1 MMAGR
6 PTVVTGRPSKRLNT
20 LERHQVSGKVNRP
33 IMQVLL
39 LAAAWYVLDQGTK
52 WWILDHVMIPPRA
65 IEITPFFNVVLGRN
79 TGVSFGL
86 LTGVGLPPWAL
97 ALFSGGVAVILLVWF
112 GRTTSALVLTGLG
125 LIVGGALG
133 NATDR
138 VRHGAVTDFLD
149 FHVAGWHWPAFNM
162 ADVGIVC
169 GVFFLVLDG
178 LVVRQSGEPV
188 SRG

>member
-1 MMAGR
+1 MSAR
-6 PTVVTGRPSKRLNT
+6 KANR
-20 LERHQVSGKVNRP
+20 QVMRA
-33 IMQVLL
+33 LL
-39 LAAAWYVLDQGTK
+39 LIAAWYVLDQATK
-52 WWILDHVMIPPRA
+52 WWILEHVMKPPRA
-65 IEITPFFNVVLGRN
+65 IEITSFFNVVLGRN

-86 LTGVGLPPWAL
+86 LTGIALPPWAL
-97 ALFSGGVAVILLVWF
+97 ALFSVGVAVLLLVWF
-112 GRTTSALVLTGLG
+112 GRATNPLVLTGLG

-169 GVFFLVLDG
+169 GVSFLVLDA
-178 LVVRQSGEPV
+178 LMVRRSDDPL
-188 SRG
+188 SPR

>member
-1 MMAGR
+1 M
-6 PTVVTGRPSKRLNT
+6 P
-20 LERHQVSGKVNRP
+20 
-33 IMQVLL
+33 VLL
-39 LAAAWYVLDQGTK
+39 LIAAWYALDQVTK
-52 WWILDHVMIPPRA
+52 WWILDHVMIPPRT
-65 IEITPFFNVVLGRN
+65 IEITFFFNVVLGRN

-86 LTGVGLPPWAL
+86 LTGVGLPAWAL
-97 ALFSGGVAVILLVWF
+97 AFFSAGVAVALLVWF
-112 GRTTSALVLTGLG
+112 GRATSRLVLTGLG
-125 LIVGGALG
+125 LVVGGALG

-138 VRHGAVTDFLD
+138 MRHGAVTDFLD

-169 GVFFLVLDG
+169 GVFFLILDA

>member
-1 MMAGR
+1 ML
-6 PTVVTGRPSKRLNT
+6 S
-20 LERHQVSGKVNRP
+20 
-33 IMQVLL
+33 
-39 LAAAWYVLDQGTK
+39 
-52 WWILDHVMIPPRA
+52 PRA
-65 IEITPFFNVVLGRN
+65 IEITSFFNIVLGRN

-86 LTGVGLPPWAL
+86 LTGAGAPPWAL
-97 ALFSGGVAVILLVWF
+97 ALFSVGVAVVLLVWF
-112 GRTTSALVLTGLG
+112 GRATSALVLTGLG

-149 FHVAGWHWPAFNM
+149 FHIAGWHWPAFNM

-169 GVFFLVLDG
+169 GVFFLVLDA
-178 LVVRQSGEPV
+178 LMVRQSDEPV

>member
-1 MMAGR
+1 MSNKA
-6 PTVVTGRPSKRLNT
+6 
-20 LERHQVSGKVNRP
+20 NRP
-33 IMQVLL
+33 IIQVLL
-39 LAAAWYVLDQGTK
+39 LIAAWFVLDQVTK
-52 WWILDHVMIPPRA
+52 WWILEHVMTPPRT

-112 GRTTSALVLTGLG
+112 GRTTSPLVLTGLG

-169 GVFFLVLDG
+169 GVFFLVLDA
-178 LVVRQSGEPV
+178 LVVRQSDGPV
-188 SRG
+188 SPR